1 MSFDLDYFGADEAD
15 PTADDVRA
23 GRVVL
28 KSGSKGDAVVYVQAL
43 VGVVADGDYGTKTVA
58 AVKAF
63 QSAHGLTADGEVGK
77 QTMAALDQ
85 LAGKAPASS
94 APVASRL
101 PTNGTQRDRGATAVN
116 EAETKKT
123 SPIVYGGIALGAA
136 LAVSGGIWAFT
147 R

>member
-1 MSFDLDYFGADEAD
+1 MSGDLDYFGADEAD

-43 VGVVADGDYGTKTVA
+43 VGAVADGDYGTKTVN

-63 QSAHGLTADGEVGK
+63 QRAHGLTVDGQVGK
-77 QTMAALDQ
+77 VTMAALDV
-85 LAGKAPASS
+85 LAGRAPASS
-94 APVASRL
+94 AAVASRL
-101 PTNGTQRDRGATAVN
+101 PVEGTQRERPTDTEVP
-116 EAETKKT
+116 KKT
-123 SPIVYGGIALGAA
+123 SPFVIGGIVAGVAGLVGGGAW
-136 LAVSGGIWAFT
+136 LIT